1 MGRNSIN
8 VTVNQLVPGSDPG
21 GLTIFTGS
29 YQCAMTTKWAVIG
42 VQVALDQ
49 VSAYRVA
56 ERSGIDVVNACS
68 RVQKTACRAKHA
80 GNAKGR
86 GFVTGSNQM
95 FKSRMRGQNG
105 FEVQV
110 QAGPPARNH
119 GPRQQRQSPE
129 RL

>member
-1 MGRNSIN
+1 
-8 VTVNQLVPGSDPG
+8 
-21 GLTIFTGS
+21 
-29 YQCAMTTKWAVIG
+29 MTTKWAVIG

-86 GFVTGSNQM
+86 GFVTGSNQI

-110 QAGPPARNH
+110 QGGPPVRNH
-119 GPRQQRQSPE
+119 GPRPQRQSPE